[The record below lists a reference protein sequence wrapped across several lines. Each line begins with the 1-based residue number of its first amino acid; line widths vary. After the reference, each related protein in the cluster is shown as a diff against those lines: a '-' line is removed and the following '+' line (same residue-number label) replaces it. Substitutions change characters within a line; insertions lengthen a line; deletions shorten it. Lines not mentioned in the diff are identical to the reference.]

1 MNTRILPVVL
11 LACLLVACGE
21 KKTADTTTTD
31 KAAAN
36 KTATTSATP
45 PATAP
50 ATSAKPPVDLAEAQA
65 ELPVDAPAIG
75 TSIQDLTST
84 PGTASKQDGE
94 FTKIEWENLELPG
107 HGLADIAKKYQPQL
121 DAIPEGGSGD
131 DLSGNPVMEKMQAEL
146 NAAPVNPALNGKKI
160 KIPGFISPLEV
171 DDAKGMVKE
180 FLLVPYFGACI
191 HIPPPPLNQT
201 LLVKPAEGKSIGM
214 ERMYEP
220 VWVSGTIV
228 AEQVHTDLAE
238 AGYQIKDAKVEIYE
252 EKEDTQQ
259 QRQD

>member
-1 MNTRILPVVL
+1 MNARILPTVL

-21 KKTADTTTTD
+21 EKTADTTTD
-31 KAAAN
+31 KVAVQSTETTTAASP
-36 KTATTSATP
+36 TTPPTTSEKQAI
-45 PATAP
+45 
-50 ATSAKPPVDLAEAQA
+50 DLAEAQA

-75 TSIQDLTST
+75 TSIQDLTSK
-84 PGTASKQDGE
+84 PGDKPKQDGE
-94 FTKIEWENLELPG
+94 FTEIEWENLELPG
-107 HGLADIAKKYQPQL
+107 QGLADIVKKYQPQI
-121 DAIPEGGSGD
+121 DAIPEGDPSEEA
-131 DLSGNPVMEKMQAEL
+131 VTKKMQAEL
-146 NAAPVNPALNGKKI
+146 NAAPINPAMNGKKI

-191 HIPPPPLNQT
+191 HVPPPPLNQT

-214 ERMYEP
+214 EHMYEP

-228 AEQVHTDLAE
+228 TEQVHTDLAE

-252 EKEDTQQ
+252 EEEDTQQ